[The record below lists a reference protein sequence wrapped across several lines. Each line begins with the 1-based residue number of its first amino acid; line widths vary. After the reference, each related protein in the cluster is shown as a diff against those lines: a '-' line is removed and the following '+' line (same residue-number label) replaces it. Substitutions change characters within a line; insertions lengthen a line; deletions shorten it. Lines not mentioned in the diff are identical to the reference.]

1 MTVKELR
8 NRLFEMPET
17 ALVYVC
23 DSRSNPLR
31 GEMVPLR
38 NFAGFYTGITD
49 TEPFALLVADALLLP
64 EEESSDG
71 GGDEES

>member
-8 NRLFEMPET
+8 NQLLGVPEMAT
-17 ALVYVC
+17 VYVC

-64 EEESSDG
+64 EEGSSDG